1 MWQMSGG
8 EVGGRDLVG
17 LIRPQAFYEGVADSI
32 RDRIFEHLLPPGSP
46 VDEVAL
52 ARHYGVSRTP
62 VREAIKVLVNEG
74 LLSLTPHHGCTV
86 AEVGRN
92 DLLELLDVLE
102 LLDSHA
108 IRQLALQPDK
118 GGLLDLYEADAGG
131 AWSLFCRQLR
141 ELLGNTPFALI
152 SRNLC
157 QQLQLCLGP
166 WLDQVDCGLL
176 PEQRA
181 ALLQAMLVG
190 DTESASRLASVHAA
204 VFRSAVL
211 AAFDQCQE
219 SRVTASHSL

>member
-1 MWQMSGG
+1 MWQMSGS
-8 EVGGRDLVG
+8 EVGSDLLG

-46 VDEVAL
+46 VDEMAL

-92 DLLELLDVLE
+92 DLLELLNVLE

-108 IRQLALQPDK
+108 IRQLARQPDK
-118 GGLLDLYEADAGG
+118 SGLPGLYEMDAGG

-166 WLDQVDCGLL
+166 WLDQVDCNLM

-190 DTESASRLASVHAA
+190 DTENAGRIASVHAA
-204 VFRSAVL
+204 AFRSAVL

-219 SRVTASHSL
+219 NRVAASHSM